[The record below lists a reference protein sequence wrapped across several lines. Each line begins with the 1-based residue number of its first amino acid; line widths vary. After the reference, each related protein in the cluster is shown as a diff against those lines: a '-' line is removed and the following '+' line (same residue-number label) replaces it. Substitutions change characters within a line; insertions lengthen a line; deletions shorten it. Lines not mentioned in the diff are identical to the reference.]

1 MPSAKKPTRSA
12 TRPRPKATP
21 SARPGPDPEVAAFL
35 DKLDHPRKRD
45 IEAVRRII
53 LATSPTI
60 REGIKWNGPSF
71 RTSEWFATF
80 FLRAQSR
87 VQIVFHTGA
96 KVKDHATNGVKIA
109 DPLGL
114 CEWLAKERCL
124 VTVGQGPEIQQNRAA
139 LQAIVRAW
147 IRQLG

>member
-1 MPSAKKPTRSA
+1 MPPANKPSKSAA
-12 TRPRPKATP
+12 TRRSKATAP
-21 SARPGPDPEVAAFL
+21 ARPGPDPEVAAFL

-45 IEAVRRII
+45 IEAVRKII

-87 VQIVFHTGA
+87 VQLVFHKGA
-96 KVKDHATNGVKIA
+96 KAKDHSTNGVKIA
-109 DPLGL
+109 DPHGL
-114 CEWLAKERCL
+114 MEWLAKERCL
-124 VTVGQGPEIQQNRAA
+124 VTIGQGSEIQQNRAA